1 MQIHWP
7 FPIARLET
15 AFYLDGYDQRQI
27 KRCARCTESSQIW
40 RALKNLPN
48 EVRDQSKHRKK
59 EKAGEE
65 KKVGGELGR
74 LNLFLIHRSLSMHSC
89 PFLHRADRN
98 YFDAAAFFAGRRLA
112 DGRTIP
118 IPADGLGSLEIGAEL
133 CVAVERWL

>member
-74 LNLFLIHRSLSMHSC
+74 LNLFLIHRSLSMHAC
-89 PFLHRADRN
+89 
-98 YFDAAAFFAGRRLA
+98 A